1 MKPGSMTQATTKALY
16 AEMDF
21 IHCANAL
28 YWREGDFHTRDEI
41 AEYKRRQDRLN
52 EIRAELAKSRLPQQ

>member
-41 AEYKRRQDRLN
+41 AEYKRRQGRLN
-52 EIRAELAKSRLPQQ
+52 QIRAELAKSRLPQQ